1 MMFVAARVGAF
12 CDWCLLFH
20 VGAVFLAVHAGVLF
34 FAVVGAR
41 FCWLCA
47 RDVVLGGCIGFFV
60 AVCYTSHH
68 MIKGCFAL
76 EGVFGPQC
84 KDMRGRST

>member
-1 MMFVAARVGAF
+1 MGAF
-12 CDWCLLFH
+12 CDLCLLFH
-20 VGAVFLAVHAGVLF
+20 LGAVFLAVHAGVLF

-47 RDVVLGGCIGFFV
+47 RDVVLGGCIAVSLF

-68 MIKGCFAL
+68 IERMPCAGGRIRATMQGHA
-76 EGVFGPQC
+76 GP
-84 KDMRGRST
+84 RGRST